1 MKNKSAKI
9 PLYAHGGIKADLLN
23 KKNGVLKNMTTSV
36 FPLTFQSHI
45 IFCAIAVAFFVFQFA
60 RQKHAYQ
67 LLTVFAVLAT
77 LLLYVNESKYL
88 FYGVGIF
95 ELVIMITIGILI
107 SIAKKKQ
114 VAEEKAMENQE
125 NENSNS

>member
-1 MKNKSAKI
+1 
-9 PLYAHGGIKADLLN
+9 
-23 KKNGVLKNMTTSV
+23 MTTSV

-45 IFCAIAVAFFVFQFA
+45 IFCAIAVAFFIFQFA
-60 RQKHAYQ
+60 RQKHMYQ

-77 LLLYVNESKYL
+77 LLLYINESKYL

-95 ELVIMITIGILI
+95 ELVIMITIGVLI
-107 SIAKKKQ
+107 SLTKKKQ
-114 VAEEKAMENQE
+114 AVEEKAMENQE